1 MKNAVITIARQ
12 YGSGGKTIAAML
24 AKDLGINCYGR
35 EILKMASEES
45 GINERLFG
53 MSDEK
58 LKHSVLM
65 KLLKRPYEGD
75 LIPPESSGFVSD
87 DNLFN
92 YQAKVIKELAESE
105 SCVIVGR
112 CADYVLRD
120 FPNVI
125 SVFIHA
131 DREFCLEQAMERNSM
146 SLKEMQRFIE
156 KTDKYR
162 GDFYKYYTGHE
173 WSDARN
179 YDLCLNSGK
188 QIGRAHV

>member
-1 MKNAVITIARQ
+1 M
-12 YGSGGKTIAAML
+12 
-24 AKDLGINCYGR
+24 
-35 EILKMASEES
+35 
-45 GINERLFG
+45 
-53 MSDEK
+53 
-58 LKHSVLM
+58 
-65 KLLKRPYEGD
+65 
-75 LIPPESSGFVSD
+75 
-87 DNLFN
+87 
-92 YQAKVIKELAESE
+92 
-105 SCVIVGR
+105 IVGR

-188 QIGRAHV
+188 LGFKKCVEEIKAYMKVRFED